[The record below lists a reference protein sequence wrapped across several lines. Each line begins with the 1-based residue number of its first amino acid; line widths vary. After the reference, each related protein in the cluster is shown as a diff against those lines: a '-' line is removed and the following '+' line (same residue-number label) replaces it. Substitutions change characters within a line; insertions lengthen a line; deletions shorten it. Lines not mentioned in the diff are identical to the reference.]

1 MITIPRILR
10 TGLALGLLAGGLWTP
25 LKAYTFGKNKIQ
37 YRQFHWRIAET
48 PHFRLFYYEGG
59 EPLAQF
65 AASVLE
71 STYTRY
77 SHHLD
82 HEIREKTPVILYNAH
97 KDFQQTNVILSDI
110 EEGVGG
116 FTEQLK
122 RRVVVPFTGSYRE
135 FAHVLAHELVHVFQ
149 YDIWFQNL
157 QNPLSL
163 ATSLRI
169 PLWVIEGSA
178 EYFSEGWSPEAEA
191 YIRDLVFNENLVPPS
206 RLGEY
211 GGYLIYKEGE
221 AFFRFIAENYG
232 ARKASEFFHQ
242 LKVRGN
248 LSAAVE
254 KSLGMDM
261 ATLDETFAL
270 FYKKHVFPLVANLD
284 IPQREQ
290 RITNHR
296 KEGGFLNVGPALSPN
311 GNYVAFIS
319 DRTGYSD
326 IYLASVSTGQLK
338 AKLVSGQKRPDMEYL
353 HLLKPGLAFAP
364 DNRTLAFTAQGGR
377 ADFLHLVDVERRKIV
392 RSVAFPQLDAVYTP
406 AWSPDGHTLALVGL
420 KNGQSDVYLYD
431 LETGHLRALTQDRF
445 DDLDPSFTEDGRYV
459 VFASDRNPDT
469 LNFGVYAAFA
479 YDLQAD
485 TLIRLT
491 PYFSDLRFPFL
502 LGDTA
507 VVFLGLYQGTPNL
520 LLFHRTDRQTFSL
533 TRYLT
538 GLREVSLNRRFVA
551 FSLLWKGGYDVFVR
565 RWTDLTPQPY
575 AADTLP
581 LFHRFPPPPPDL
593 LTQSTRYT
601 PEFTLDWLA
610 GGMAYTSPF
619 GVYGALTLS
628 LSDALGNHR
637 IFFTSDLYQDLE
649 NSDLELLYL
658 YLPRRYD
665 LGLDLYQQWDIYFFD
680 PDHVLLEQNRG
691 ALGLVYFPLNRFFRL
706 ETGLG
711 IRHPKQYF
719 FVYDPWSGEY
729 LLVGSRTAW
738 ITELYTGAVYD
749 NVLYT
754 YFGNPLDGA
763 RWFLGLAAER
773 GSYHW
778 QTLLGDFRRYFRLGR
793 RSLLATRL
801 KIGKAWGPDALPFW
815 LGGPESLR
823 GYQDYQIVGTN
834 LALLNLE
841 LRVPFIDRLRLAFPL
856 SLELGP
862 LRGVV
867 FADLG
872 NAWYPGEPLPQ
883 GVLGIKL
890 KGLPSQWIEG
900 GRLML
905 LSSVGVGLR
914 IPMGFFYIKVDAAKR
929 TDFTHLSQE
938 TWYHFTLGQD
948 F

>member
-1 MITIPRILR
+1 MIAIPRILHR
-10 TGLALGLLAGGLWTP
+10 RWIVPGLLALGWLTSLS
-25 LKAYTFGKNKIQ
+25 AYTFGKNKIQ
-37 YRQFHWRIAET
+37 YRQFHWQIAET

-59 EPLAQF
+59 ESLARF

-77 SHHLD
+77 SHQLD
-82 HEIREKTPVILYNAH
+82 HQIRGKTPVILYNAH

-122 RRVVVPFTGSYRE
+122 RRVVVPFTGSYTE

-191 YIRDLVFNENLVPPS
+191 YLRDLVFNERLVPPS

-221 AFFRFIAENYG
+221 AFFRFVAENYG

-248 LSAAVE
+248 LPSAVQ
-254 KSLGMDM
+254 KSLGMDLQ
-261 ATLDETFAL
+261 TLDETFAL
-270 FYKKHVFPLVANLD
+270 FYKKRVYPLVADLE

-290 RITNHR
+290 RITHHQ

-311 GNYVAFIS
+311 GTYVAFIS

-326 IYLASVSTGQLK
+326 IYLASVSTGRLE

-364 DNRTLAFTAQGGR
+364 DNRILAFTAQGGR
-377 ADFLHLVDVERRKIV
+377 TDFLHLVDVERRKIV
-392 RSVAFPQLDAVYTP
+392 RSIPFEGLDAVYTP

-420 KNGQSDVYLYD
+420 KNGQSDIYLYHLD
-431 LETGHLRALTQDRF
+431 TDSLEPLTHDRF
-445 DDLDPSFTEDGRYV
+445 DDLDPSFTPDGRFV
-459 VFASDRNPDT
+459 VFASDRNPDS
-469 LNFGVYAAFA
+469 LNFGAYAAFA
-479 YDLQAD
+479 YDLAAD
-485 TLIRLT
+485 SLVRLT
-491 PYFSDLRFPFL
+491 PYFAELRFPYL

-507 VVFLGLYQGTPNL
+507 VAFLGLYQGTPNL
-520 LLFHRTDRQTFSL
+520 LLFRRTDRRTFAL

-538 GLREVSLNRRFVA
+538 GLREVSINRRFVA
-551 FSLLWKGGYDVFVR
+551 FSLLWQGGYDVFVR
-565 RWTDLTPQPY
+565 RWNDLTPR
-575 AADTLP
+575 AFDADTLP
-581 LFHRFPPPPPDL
+581 PFHRFPPPPENL
-593 LTQSTRYT
+593 LTQATRYT

-610 GGMAYTSPF
+610 GGMAYSSPF

-665 LGLDLYQQWDIYFFD
+665 LGLDLYQQWNIYFLD
-680 PDHVLLEQNRG
+680 LNHVLLEQNRG

-711 IRHPKQYF
+711 VRRPRQYF
-719 FVYDPWSGEY
+719 FVYDASLEEY
-729 LLVGSRTAW
+729 LLMGSRTAW
-738 ITELYTGAVYD
+738 VTELYTGAVYD
-749 NVLYT
+749 DVLYT
-754 YFGNPLDGA
+754 YFGNPLDGT
-763 RWFLGLAAER
+763 RWFLGLAAEQ
-773 GSYHW
+773 GAYQW

-793 RSLLATRL
+793 RSLLAARL
-801 KIGKAWGPDALPFW
+801 KLGKAWGRDALPFW

-823 GYQDYQIVGTN
+823 GYQEYQIVGTN

-841 LRVPFIDRLRLAFPL
+841 LRVPFIDRLHLAFPL
-856 SLELGP
+856 NLELGP
-862 LRGVV
+862 LRGIL

-872 NAWYPGEPLPQ
+872 NAWYPGEPLPRD
-883 GVLGIKL
+883 LPGIKL
-890 KGLPSQWIEG
+890 KGLPFVEG
-900 GRLML
+900 GRVAL
-905 LSSVGVGLR
+905 LGSMGVGLR
-914 IPMGFFYIKVDAAKR
+914 IPMGFFYIKLDAAKR
-929 TDFTHLSQE
+929 TDFAHWSRE
-938 TWYHFTLGQD
+938 TWYHLTLGQD